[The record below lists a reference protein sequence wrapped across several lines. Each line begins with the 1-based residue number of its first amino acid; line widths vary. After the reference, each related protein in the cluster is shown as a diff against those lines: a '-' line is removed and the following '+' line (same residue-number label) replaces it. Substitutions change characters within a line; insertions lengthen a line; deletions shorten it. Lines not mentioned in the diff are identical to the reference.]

1 MRTLPIPQ
9 FFNTHKQKENNMT
22 YAWNKN
28 GSLEINGSTT
38 NINLSDQEKFS
49 SEDIERMLI
58 EAMERGEF

>member
-1 MRTLPIPQ
+1 
-9 FFNTHKQKENNMT
+9 MT